1 MGAGTLPVVTAQ
13 GLYPAEHRA
22 LRELHAAGANVA
34 GHWAKLARRLG
45 GETALEQGAA
55 AARELLAELSERT
68 AAHGLHGFPAAQVVG
83 GRALAARGGND
94 LLLERNQAFR
104 MAVLDLQHTTTLLA
118 YLAELAAT
126 RGDAELAGWH
136 RRWESR
142 LRPIEDA
149 ARAAAA
155 AQGSDPAR
163 AIEPAQT
170 GKLGRAGQSLATGLG
185 TLGEA
190 IDGSPIG
197 RAARR
202 LRQ

>member
-1 MGAGTLPVVTAQ
+1 VSEVTAQ

-34 GHWAKLARRLG
+34 GHWAKLARRRG
-45 GETALEQGAA
+45 GEATLEQGAA
-55 AARELLAELSERT
+55 AARELLDELSERT
-68 AAHGLHGFPAAQVVG
+68 AAHGLHGFPAAQVAG
-83 GRALAARGGND
+83 GRVLGARGGND

-104 MAVLDLQHTTTLLA
+104 MAVLDLQHATTLLA
-118 YLAELAAT
+118 YLAELADA
-126 RGDAELAGWH
+126 RGDTDLAAWH
-136 RRWESR
+136 RGWEVR
-142 LRPIEDA
+142 LRAVEDA
-149 ARAAAA
+149 ARIAAA

-163 AIEPAQT
+163 AIEPAEA
-170 GKLGRAGQSLATGLG
+170 GKLGRAGQSIAVGLG

-202 LRQ
+202 LRR

>member
-1 MGAGTLPVVTAQ
+1 VAEVTEQ

-22 LRELHAAGANVA
+22 LRELHAAGAHVA
-34 GHWAKLARRLG
+34 GHWSKLARRLG
-45 GETALEQGAA
+45 GQPVLDQGGA

-83 GRALAARGGND
+83 GRALGARGGND

-118 YLAELAAT
+118 YLAELADT
-126 RGDAELAGWH
+126 RGDADLAAWH
-136 RRWESR
+136 RRWEAR
-142 LRPIEDA
+142 LRAVEDA
-149 ARAAAA
+149 ARSAAA

-163 AIEPAQT
+163 AIEPAET
-170 GKLGRAGQSLATGLG
+170 GKLGRAGQSIAAGLG

-190 IDGSPIG
+190 IDGSPFG

-202 LRQ
+202 IRR

>member
-1 MGAGTLPVVTAQ
+1 VSNVTQQ

-34 GHWAKLARRLG
+34 GHWARLARRRG
-45 GETALEQGAA
+45 GEATLEQGAA
-55 AARELLAELSERT
+55 AAHELLAELSERT

-83 GRALAARGGND
+83 GRALAARGGSD
-94 LLLERNQAFR
+94 VLLERNQAFR

-118 YLAELAAT
+118 YLAELADT
-126 RGDAELAGWH
+126 RGDADLAAWH
-136 RRWESR
+136 RRWEAR
-142 LRPIEDA
+142 LRAIEDA
-149 ARAAAA
+149 ARTAAA

-163 AIEPAQT
+163 AIEPADT
-170 GKLGRAGQSLATGLG
+170 GRLGRAGQSIAAGLG

-202 LRQ
+202 LRR